1 MIHSIERRS
10 ILIYNIYDDNT
21 KSKGSKVSSAKLLLR
36 FAPYLKP
43 HWKAFSLAIFLLL
56 FAIAGELAGP
66 LVLRAVIDDAIPA
79 GSTSDI
85 VKLSG
90 LFALIF
96 LFTMAISYLQ
106 VIIASRIGLSIVR
119 SLKRKLFDHVL
130 TLSMGFFHTNPSG
143 KLMARVESDTERV
156 RMLFSETSMALLRNA
171 AMVAGTLFIMYKAN
185 SYIAA
190 RVLAITIPVGIIAMF
205 VLKRMRGMWMEVRK
219 SYASISAVASEFV
232 RAVPV
237 LQVFGTTGY
246 ALKKIHKQG
255 KKYFRRE
262 MRASIWEYTFWS
274 FLGSLEIAAVAVIL
288 VSGRPGVISGAVTV
302 GTVVMF
308 VEYTRRLFGPLVMF
322 SETLNQIQ
330 RALASGERLLE
341 ILDMETLTPDGS
353 IQNSGFPDPW
363 KKIEFEDIWFRYSP
377 ESEWVLKGVSFTLLK
392 GETVALV
399 GDSGGGKSTIVSLLM
414 RFHHVEKGRISIDGV
429 NINDLTLDAW
439 RSGLGLVLQEVNLF
453 SGTLSG
459 NLTVFDH
466 SVSRD
471 KQEQALRA
479 IEAGELLERI
489 PGGLDGKISEGG
501 ANLSMGQRQLIN
513 IARAMLRQPEILVLD
528 EATSSVDPGTEQRIQ
543 RATNLAMRGR
553 TSLVVAHRLATIV
566 HASQIIVVRH
576 GVAAEQGTHS
586 ELLAKDGIYA
596 RLHRLQ
602 FGGDSIA
609 Q

>member
-1 MIHSIERRS
+1 MTH
-10 ILIYNIYDDNT
+10 NFYDDDS
-21 KSKGSKVSSAKLLLR
+21 KSKTHKASSAKLLLR
-36 FAPYLKP
+36 FLPYLKP
-43 HWKAFSLAIFLLL
+43 HWKAFSLAIFLLF

-79 GSTSDI
+79 GSASDI

-96 LFTMAISYLQ
+96 LVTMVISYAQ
-106 VIIASRIGLSIVR
+106 VIVATRIGLSIVR
-119 SLKRKLFDHVL
+119 SLKRKLFDHVM
-130 TLSMGFFHTNPSG
+130 TLSMGFFHANPSG

-171 AMVAGTLFIMYKAN
+171 AMVVGTLLIMFKAN
-185 SYIAA
+185 SYIAL
-190 RVLAITIPVGIIAMF
+190 RVLAVTIPVGLIALF
-205 VLKRMRGMWMEVRK
+205 VLRRMRGMWMDVRK
-219 SYASISAVASEFV
+219 AYASIAAVASEYV

-237 LQVFGTTGY
+237 LQVFGSTGY
-246 ALKKIHKQG
+246 ALKKMHKQG
-255 KKYFRRE
+255 RNYFKKEVKAFL
-262 MRASIWEYTFWS
+262 WEYTFWS
-274 FLGSLEIAAVAVIL
+274 FLGSLEIAAIGVIL
-288 VSGRPGVISGAVTV
+288 VSGRPGVISGVVTV

-330 RALASGERLLE
+330 RALASGERLIE
-341 ILDMETLTPDGS
+341 ILDTSTQTPDGS
-353 IQNSGFPDPW
+353 LKNSGFPNPW
-363 KKIEFEDIWFRYSP
+363 NRIEFEDVWFRYSE
-377 ESEWVLKGVSFTLLK
+377 ESEWALKGVSFTLTR

-414 RFHHVEKGRISIDGV
+414 RFYHIEKGRISIDGV
-429 NINDLTLDAW
+429 NIYDLTLDAW

-466 SVSRD
+466 SVSRE
-471 KQEQALRA
+471 KQEKALQI

-489 PGGLDGKISEGG
+489 PGGLDGRISEGG
-501 ANLSMGQRQLIN
+501 TNLSMGQRQLIN

-543 RATNLAMRGR
+543 RATDLAMHGR
-553 TSLVVAHRLATIV
+553 TALVVAHRLATIV
-566 HASQIIVVRH
+566 HASQIIVIRH
-576 GVAAEQGTHS
+576 GIVAEQGTHS
-586 ELLAKDGIYA
+586 ELLVKNGIYA
-596 RLHRLQ
+596 RLHSLQ
-602 FGGDSIA
+602 FGGDPVA

>member
-1 MIHSIERRS
+1 M
-10 ILIYNIYDDNT
+10 YNFYDDNSE
-21 KSKGSKVSSAKLLLR
+21 SKGSKISSMKLLLR
-36 FAPYLKP
+36 FVPYLKP
-43 HWKAFSLAIFLLL
+43 HRKAFAFAVFLLL

-79 GSTSDI
+79 GSASEI
-85 VKLSG
+85 VRLSG

-96 LFTMAISYLQ
+96 LVTMAISYLQ

-119 SLKRKLFDHVL
+119 SLKRKLFDHVM
-130 TLSMGFFHTNPSG
+130 TLSMGFFHSNPSG

-171 AMVAGTLFIMYKAN
+171 AMVIGTLVIMYKAD
-185 SYIAA
+185 SYIAL
-190 RVLAITIPVGIIAMF
+190 RVFAITIPVGLIALP
-205 VLKRMRGMWMEVRK
+205 VLRKMRGIWMEVRK
-219 SYASISAVASEFV
+219 SYASIAGVAAEFV

-237 LQVFGTTGY
+237 LQVFGSTAY
-246 ALKKIHKQG
+246 ALRKMHKNG
-255 KKYFRRE
+255 KDYFKRE
-262 MRASIWEYTFWS
+262 MKASIWEYTFWS
-274 FLGSLEIAAVAVIL
+274 FLGALEIAAVAVIL
-288 VSGRPGVISGAVTV
+288 VAGRPGVVSGVVTV

-330 RALASGERLLE
+330 RALASGERLME
-341 ILDMETLTPDGS
+341 ILDTETQTPDGKL
-353 IQNSGFPDPW
+353 INSGFPDPW
-363 KKIEFEDIWFRYSP
+363 SKIEFEDVWFRYS
-377 ESEWVLKGVSFTLLK
+377 EDAEWALKGVSFSLSR
-392 GETVALV
+392 GETIALV

-414 RFHHVEKGRISIDGV
+414 RFHHIEKGRITIDGV
-429 NINDLTLDAW
+429 NIYDLTLDAW

-466 SVSRD
+466 SVSREA
-471 KQEQALRA
+471 QEDALRV

-543 RATNLAMRGR
+543 RATNLALSGR
-553 TSLVVAHRLATIV
+553 TALVVAHRLATIV
-566 HASQIIVVRH
+566 HASEIIVIRH
-576 GVAAEQGTHS
+576 GIVAERGTHD
-586 ELLAKDGIYA
+586 ELLAEKGIYS
-596 RLHRLQ
+596 RLHALQ

>member
-1 MIHSIERRS
+1 MI
-10 ILIYNIYDDNT
+10 NNFYDENSKN
-21 KSKGSKVSSAKLLLR
+21 KSPNVSSKKLLLR
-36 FAPYLKP
+36 FLPYLKP
-43 HWKAFSLAIFLLL
+43 HKKAFALAILLLL

-79 GSTSDI
+79 GNSAEI

-90 LFALIF
+90 LFAAIF
-96 LFTMAISYLQ
+96 LVTMAISYLQ
-106 VIIASRIGLSIVR
+106 VILTTKIGLSIIR
-119 SLKRKLFDHVL
+119 SLKRQLFDHVM

-171 AMVAGTLFIMYKAN
+171 LMVIGTLIIMYKAN
-185 SYIAA
+185 AYIAV
-190 RVLAITIPVGIIAMF
+190 RVLAMTIPVGLLAAF
-205 VLKRMRGMWMEVRK
+205 VLRRMRGMWMDVRK
-219 SYASISAVASEFV
+219 SYASIAAVASEYV

-246 ALKKIHKQG
+246 ALKKMHNQG
-255 KKYFRRE
+255 KNYFKKE
-262 MRASIWEYTFWS
+262 VKAHLWEYTFWS
-274 FLGSLEIAAVAVIL
+274 FLGSLEVAAIGVIL
-288 VSGRPGVISGAVTV
+288 VSGRPGVISGVVTV

-330 RALASGERLLE
+330 RALASGERLME
-341 ILDMETLTPDGS
+341 ILDTTTQTPDGNLKIAS
-353 IQNSGFPDPW
+353 FPNPW
-363 KKIEFEDIWFRYSP
+363 TKIEFEDVWFRYS
-377 ESEWVLKGVSFTLLK
+377 EEAEWALKGVSFTLPK
-392 GETVALV
+392 GHTIALV

-414 RFHHVEKGRISIDGV
+414 RFHHIEKGRITIDGV
-429 NINDLTLDAW
+429 NINDFTLDVW

-466 SVSRD
+466 SVSRLE
-471 KQEQALRA
+471 QEKALKY
-479 IEAGELLERI
+479 IEASELLEKI

-513 IARAMLRQPEILVLD
+513 IARAMLRKPEILVLD

-543 RATNLAMRGR
+543 RATNLAMQGR
-553 TSLVVAHRLATIV
+553 TALVVAHRLATIV
-566 HASQIIVVRH
+566 HASQIIVIRH
-576 GVAAEQGTHS
+576 GIVAEQGTHA
-586 ELLAKDGIYA
+586 ELLSKKGIYSK
-596 RLHRLQ
+596 LYNLQ

>member
-1 MIHSIERRS
+1 I
-10 ILIYNIYDDNT
+10 
-21 KSKGSKVSSAKLLLR
+21 SSLKLLAR
-36 FAPYLKP
+36 FVPFLKP
-43 HWKAFSLAIFLLL
+43 HRKAFGLAVFLLL

-79 GSTSDI
+79 GSTADI

-90 LFALIF
+90 LFAAIF
-96 LFTMAISYLQ
+96 LVTMAISYLQ

-119 SLKRKLFDHVL
+119 SLKRKLFDHVM
-130 TLSMGFFHTNPSG
+130 TLSMSFFHKNPSG

-171 AMVAGTLFIMYKAN
+171 AMVTGTLYIMYRAN
-185 SYIAA
+185 SYIAV
-190 RVLAITIPVGIIAMF
+190 RVLAVTIPVGLLSMF
-205 VLKRMRGMWMEVRK
+205 VLKRMRGMWSDVRK
-219 SYASISAVASEFV
+219 AYASISAVASEFV

-246 ALKKIHKQG
+246 ALKKMHAQG
-255 KKYFRRE
+255 KNYFNRE
-262 MRASIWEYTFWS
+262 VKAFLWEYTFWS

-288 VSGRPGVISGAVTV
+288 VSGRPGVISGVVTV

-330 RALASGERLLE
+330 RALASGERLME

-353 IQNSGFPDPW
+353 IEGTEFPRPW
-363 KKIEFEDIWFRYSP
+363 KKIQFEDVWFRYSSG
-377 ESEWVLKGVSFTLLK
+377 SEWALKGVSFTLSK
-392 GETVALV
+392 GETIALV

-414 RFHHVEKGRISIDGV
+414 RFHHLEKGRISIDGI
-429 NINDLTLDAW
+429 NINDLSLDAW

-466 SVSRD
+466 SVSR
-471 KQEQALRA
+471 EQQHKALRA
-479 IEAGELLERI
+479 IEADELLELL
-489 PGGLDGKISEGG
+489 PGGLDGAISEGG
-501 ANLSMGQRQLIN
+501 VNLSMGQRQLIN

-528 EATSSVDPGTEQRIQ
+528 EATSSVDPGTERRIQ
-543 RATNLAMRGR
+543 KATDLALEGR
-553 TSLVVAHRLATIV
+553 TALIVAHRLATIE
-566 HASQIIVVRH
+566 HSSKIIVIRH
-576 GVAAEQGTHS
+576 GTVAEQGTHN
-586 ELLAKDGIYA
+586 ELLTRNGIYA
-596 RLHRLQ
+596 RLHSLQ
-602 FGGDSIA
+602 FGGDTIA

>member
-1 MIHSIERRS
+1 MHNFYEDDSRR
-10 ILIYNIYDDNT
+10 
-21 KSKGSKVSSAKLLLR
+21 KEQKVSSVKLLFR
-36 FAPYLKP
+36 FLPYLKP
-43 HWKAFSLAIFLLL
+43 HWKAFSLAVFLLL

-66 LVLRAVIDDAIPA
+66 LILRAVIDDAIPA
-79 GSTSDI
+79 GSASEI
-85 VKLSG
+85 IRLSG

-96 LFTMAISYLQ
+96 LVTMAISYLQ

-171 AMVAGTLFIMYKAN
+171 AMVAGTLLIMYKAN
-185 SYIAA
+185 SFIAV
-190 RVLAITIPVGIIAMF
+190 RVLALTIPVGILAIF
-205 VLKRMRGMWMEVRK
+205 VLKRMRPMWMEVRK

-246 ALKKIHKQG
+246 AMKKMHRQG
-255 KKYFRRE
+255 RNYFKRE
-262 MRASIWEYTFWS
+262 VKAFLWEYTFWS
-274 FLGSLEIAAVAVIL
+274 FLGSLEIAAVGVIL
-288 VSGRPGVISGAVTV
+288 VSGRPGVISGVVTV

-330 RALASGERLLE
+330 RALASGERLME
-341 ILDMETLTPDGS
+341 ILDTETQTPDGS
-353 IQNSGFPDPW
+353 LKDEGFPDLW
-363 KKIEFEDIWFRYSP
+363 EKIEFEDVWFRYSP
-377 ESEWVLKGVSFTLLK
+377 ESEWALKGVSFTLSK
-392 GETVALV
+392 GETIALV

-414 RFHHVEKGRISIDGV
+414 RFHHIEKGRITIDGV
-429 NINDLTLDAW
+429 NINDFTLDAW

-466 SVSRD
+466 SVSRVE
-471 KQEQALRA
+471 QENALHL

-489 PGGLDGKISEGG
+489 PGGLDGMISDGG

-543 RATNLAMRGR
+543 RATNLALEGR
-553 TSLVVAHRLATIV
+553 TAIVVAHRLATII
-566 HASQIIVVRH
+566 HASQIIVIRH
-576 GVAAEQGTHS
+576 GVVAEQGTHS
-586 ELLAKDGIYA
+586 ELLVKDGIYS
-596 RLHRLQ
+596 RLHSLQ
-602 FGGDSIA
+602 FGGDQVA
-609 Q
+609 R

>member
-1 MIHSIERRS
+1 M
-10 ILIYNIYDDNT
+10 YNFYDDNSRG
-21 KSKGSKVSSAKLLLR
+21 KNSKVSSVKLLLR

-43 HWKAFSLAIFLLL
+43 HWKSFSLAIFLLL
-56 FAIAGELAGP
+56 FAIGGELAGP

-79 GSTSDI
+79 GSASDI

-96 LFTMAISYLQ
+96 LVTMVISYTQ
-106 VIIASRIGLSIVR
+106 VIVASRIGLSIVR

-130 TLSMGFFHTNPSG
+130 TLSMDFFHANPSG
-143 KLMARVESDTERV
+143 KLMARVENDTERV

-171 AMVAGTLFIMYKAN
+171 TMVAGTLVIMYKAN
-185 SYIAA
+185 SYIAV

-219 SYASISAVASEFV
+219 SYASISAVASEYV

-246 ALKKIHKQG
+246 ALKKMHNQG
-255 KKYFRRE
+255 RNYFKRE
-262 MRASIWEYTFWS
+262 VKAFLWEYTFWS

-288 VSGRPGVISGAVTV
+288 VSGRPGVISGVVTV

-330 RALASGERLLE
+330 RALASGERLME
-341 ILDMETLTPDGS
+341 ILDTSTLTPDGS

-363 KKIEFEDIWFRYSP
+363 KKIEFEDVWFRYSA
-377 ESEWVLKGVSFTLLK
+377 ESEWALKGVNFTLSK
-392 GETVALV
+392 GKTIALV

-414 RFHHVEKGRISIDGV
+414 RFHHIEIGRITIDGV

-466 SVSRD
+466 SVTRD
-471 KQEQALRA
+471 EQENALRI

-543 RATNLAMRGR
+543 RATNLALQGR
-553 TSLVVAHRLATIV
+553 TALVVAHRLATIV
-566 HASQIIVVRH
+566 HASQILVIRH
-576 GVAAEQGTHS
+576 GVVAEQGTHS
-586 ELLAKDGIYA
+586 ELLVKDGIYA

-609 Q
+609 R

>member
-1 MIHSIERRS
+1 M
-10 ILIYNIYDDNT
+10 YNFYDDNSRG
-21 KSKGSKVSSAKLLLR
+21 KSSKVSSMKLLLR
-36 FAPYLKP
+36 FVPFLKP
-43 HWKAFSLAIFLLL
+43 HRKAFSLAVVLLL

-79 GSTSDI
+79 GSASEI
-85 VKLSG
+85 VRLSG

-96 LFTMAISYLQ
+96 LVTMAISYLQ

-130 TLSMGFFHTNPSG
+130 TLSMDFFHANPSG

-171 AMVAGTLFIMYKAN
+171 AMVIGTLIIMYKAN
-185 SYIAA
+185 SYIAL
-190 RVLAITIPVGIIAMF
+190 RVLAITIPVGLIAIP
-205 VLKRMRGMWMEVRK
+205 VLRKMRVIWGEVRK
-219 SYASISAVASEFV
+219 SYASIAGVAAEFV

-246 ALKKIHKQG
+246 ALKKMHKQG

-262 MRASIWEYTFWS
+262 KKASILEYSFWS

-288 VSGRPGVISGAVTV
+288 VSSRPGVISGAVTV

-330 RALASGERLLE
+330 RALASGERLIE
-341 ILDMETLTPDGS
+341 ILDTETQTPDGS

-363 KKIEFEDIWFRYSP
+363 NKIEFDDVWFRYST
-377 ESEWVLKGVSFTLLK
+377 ESEWALKGVSFTLSK
-392 GETVALV
+392 GETIALV

-414 RFHHVEKGRISIDGV
+414 RFYHIEKGRITIDGV

-471 KQEQALRA
+471 DQEQALRI

-528 EATSSVDPGTEQRIQ
+528 EATSSVDPGTEKRIQ
-543 RATNLAMRGR
+543 RATNLALQGR
-553 TSLVVAHRLATIV
+553 TALVVAHRLATIT
-566 HASQIIVVRH
+566 HASQIIVIRH
-576 GVAAEQGTHS
+576 GLVAEQGTHS
-586 ELLAKDGIYA
+586 ELLAMNGIYA
-596 RLHRLQ
+596 RLHGLQ

>member
-1 MIHSIERRS
+1 M
-10 ILIYNIYDDNT
+10 YNFYDEN
-21 KSKGSKVSSAKLLLR
+21 SKEKPPKISSVKLLLR

-43 HWKAFSLAIFLLL
+43 HWRAFSLAIFLLL

-66 LVLRAVIDDAIPA
+66 LVLRAVIDVAIPSKSA
-79 GSTSDI
+79 SDI
-85 VKLSG
+85 IKLSG

-96 LFTMAISYLQ
+96 LVTMAISYVQ
-106 VIIASRIGLSIVR
+106 VIIASSIGLSIVR
-119 SLKRKLFDHVL
+119 SLKRKLFDHVM
-130 TLSMGFFHTNPSG
+130 TLSMGFFHSNPSG

-171 AMVAGTLFIMYKAN
+171 AMVVGTLAIMFKAN
-185 SYIAA
+185 SYIAL
-190 RVLAITIPVGIIAMF
+190 RVLAITIPVGLLAVF

-219 SYASISAVASEFV
+219 SYASISAVASEYV

-246 ALKKIHKQG
+246 ALKKMHRQG
-255 KKYFRRE
+255 KNYFNLE
-262 MRASIWEYTFWS
+262 VKASLWEYTFWS

-341 ILDMETLTPDGS
+341 ILDTTTRTPDGS
-353 IQNSGFPDPW
+353 MLNSGFPNPW
-363 KKIEFEDIWFRYSP
+363 NEIKFEDVWFRYSE
-377 ESEWVLKGVSFTLLK
+377 ESEWALKGVSFTLSK
-392 GETVALV
+392 GETIALV

-414 RFHHVEKGRISIDGV
+414 RFHHLEKGRISIDGV

-466 SVSRD
+466 SVSREA
-471 KQEQALRA
+471 QEQALRA
-479 IEAGELLERI
+479 IEAGELLDRI
-489 PGGLDGKISEGG
+489 PGGLDGSISEGG

-543 RATNLAMRGR
+543 RATNLALEGR
-553 TSLVVAHRLATIV
+553 TAIVVAHRLATII
-566 HASQIIVVRH
+566 HASQIIVIRH
-576 GVAAEQGTHS
+576 GLVAEQGTHE
-586 ELLAKDGIYA
+586 ELLVKDGIYA

-602 FGGDSIA
+602 FGGDSLA
-609 Q
+609 

>member
-1 MIHSIERRS
+1 M
-10 ILIYNIYDDNT
+10 
-21 KSKGSKVSSAKLLLR
+21 KLLLR
-36 FAPYLKP
+36 FAPFLKP

-79 GSTSDI
+79 GSASEI
-85 VKLSG
+85 VRLSG

-96 LFTMAISYLQ
+96 LVTMAVSYLQ

-130 TLSMGFFHTNPSG
+130 TLSMDFFHANPSG

-171 AMVAGTLFIMYKAN
+171 AMVIGTLIIMYKAN
-185 SYIAA
+185 SYIAL
-190 RVLAITIPVGIIAMF
+190 RVLAITIPVGLIAIP
-205 VLKRMRGMWMEVRK
+205 VLRKMRVIWGEVRK
-219 SYASISAVASEFV
+219 SYASIAGVAAEFV

-246 ALKKIHKQG
+246 ALKRMHKQG

-262 MRASIWEYTFWS
+262 KKASILEYTFWS

-288 VSGRPGVISGAVTV
+288 VSSRPGVISGAVTV

-330 RALASGERLLE
+330 RALASGERLIE
-341 ILDMETLTPDGS
+341 ILDTETRTPDGS

-363 KKIEFEDIWFRYSP
+363 NKIEFEDVWFRYST
-377 ESEWVLKGVSFTLLK
+377 ESEWALKGVSFTLSK
-392 GETVALV
+392 GETIALV

-414 RFHHVEKGRISIDGV
+414 RFHHIEKGRITIDGV
-429 NINDLTLDAW
+429 SINDLTLDAW

-471 KQEQALRA
+471 DQEQALQI

-528 EATSSVDPGTEQRIQ
+528 EATSSVDPGTEKRIQ
-543 RATNLAMRGR
+543 RATNLALQGR
-553 TSLVVAHRLATIV
+553 TALVVAHRLATIT
-566 HASQIIVVRH
+566 HASQIIVIRH
-576 GVAAEQGTHS
+576 GLVAEQGTHS
-586 ELLAKDGIYA
+586 ELLAKNGIYA
-596 RLHRLQ
+596 RLHNLQ